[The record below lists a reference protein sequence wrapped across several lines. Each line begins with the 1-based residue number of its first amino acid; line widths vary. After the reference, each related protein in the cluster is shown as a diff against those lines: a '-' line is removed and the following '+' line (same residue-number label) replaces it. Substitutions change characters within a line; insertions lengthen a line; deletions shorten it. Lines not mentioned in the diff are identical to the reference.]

1 MARTAKASL
10 VACLSDCFGREVK
23 SKGYSYATDGRVRFQ
38 TGNNNRATARVL
50 GTWWYDV
57 ELRREG
63 AVLFGSC
70 TCEFCQGECMPCK
83 HIWAAIIRADDLSYL
98 RGPNQELP
106 KWFDLDETVGGDAEC
121 DDEYDEE
128 VDESYHDEWDDEPVR
143 PPQPRTQA
151 RSTPKPAT
159 PPKPA
164 VTWRKQVDSIRA
176 VVSQASP
183 PSGVRSQKWSA
194 GREFL
199 YVVDVASSLKLDGLA
214 LNLQFRDRKRNGE
227 WSRPKSARLSMD
239 ELRGAPNPADR
250 EIINTLLGARNQSSY
265 YGMYSYGYYN
275 AAPLEYVVPPALM
288 VSLVEKACRTGRC
301 SVTDGNGEPRP
312 LRWDDAGPWEFCVA
326 VQREGDEADY
336 RLNAFVRRGDVTLPI
351 APPIQTLLGELIFF
365 ADSVAR
371 LEHFGA
377 SSWFRVLGSL
387 GSICVPHNEGAE
399 LASELLAMPRLPKLD
414 MPDELRFEQVVA
426 APKPCLKVMAPDQKV
441 SGPKRLLAAL
451 EFDYEGNVIPNDD
464 PRPRL
469 VEKDSRRVIARDTAA
484 ETAAYE
490 ELRRLGLRPASRWS
504 RQDAPLELK
513 PKHLPRA
520 VAELTALGW
529 RVEAEGKLYRTPGE
543 ITIEVSSGID
553 WFELHGSVDYGD
565 TTASLPKLLAALKK
579 GQNTVELDDGSFGM
593 LPEEWLKKYGVL
605 AGLGTANDDH
615 LRFTRSQVGLLD
627 ALLASQPEATCDE
640 LFTRARDQLK
650 RFDGIKPLDA
660 PAGFVGQLRSYQCDG
675 LGWMNFLEQF
685 RFGGCLAD
693 DMGLG
698 KTVQVLA
705 LLESRR
711 AERAVRLAG
720 VESASPQQISVA
732 GVQAA
737 SNRESASGPSLVVV
751 PKSLVFNWK
760 QEVARFA
767 PQLRVLDHT
776 GTDRTKGVA
785 HFDDYDVVLTT
796 YGTLRRD
803 AIDFK
808 DAEFDFVIL
817 DEAQAVKNASTD
829 QAKAVRLL
837 RGRQRLALSGTPIE
851 NHLGELWS
859 LFDFLNP
866 GMLGAASVLRL
877 GGAGARNP
885 DPATRELLA
894 KALRPFILRRTKDQV
909 AKDLPP
915 KLEQTIYCELES
927 AQRKLYDELRDHY
940 RSTLLG
946 RVDRDGINK
955 SKIQILEALLRLR
968 QAACHPGLIDQSRKA
983 EPCAKLD
990 MLLPQLEEVMDEG
1003 HKVLVFSQFTSLL
1016 AILRDRLDTDK
1027 VPYEYLDGKTRDRG
1041 SRVEHFQK
1049 DPACKL
1055 FLISLKAGGLGL
1067 NLTAAEYVFLLDPW
1081 WNPAVEAQAI
1091 DRTHRIGQTRQVFA
1105 YRLIARD
1112 TVEEKVLKLQETKR
1126 NLADAIINADNS
1138 LIRNLGREDLE
1149 LLLS

>member
-23 SKGYSYATDGRVRFQ
+23 NKGWSYAADGRVRFQ
-38 TGNNNRATARVL
+38 TGTQNQAAARVL
-50 GTWWYDV
+50 GTRWYDV
-57 ELRREG
+57 ELRREDG
-63 AVLFGSC
+63 GLVGSC
-70 TCEFCQGECMPCK
+70 TCEYCRDEYMPCK
-83 HIWAAIIRADDLSYL
+83 HLWAAIIKADDLSYL
-98 RGPNQELP
+98 RGPNQEIP
-106 KWFDLDETVGGDAEC
+106 AWFELDEAVF
-121 DDEYDEE
+121 DDE
-128 VDESYHDEWDDEPVR
+128 VDESYHDEWIDEPAR
-143 PPQPRTQA
+143 PPQPPKWT
-151 RSTPKPAT
+151 RSTPKPPAPT
-159 PPKPA
+159 KPA

-176 VVSQASP
+176 VVSQATA
-183 PSGVRSQKWSA
+183 PSGVRSQSWSG
-194 GREFL
+194 GREVL
-199 YVVDVASSLKLDGLA
+199 YVVDMASSLKSDGLA
-214 LNLQFRDRKRNGE
+214 LNLQFCDRKLNGE
-227 WSRPKSARLSMD
+227 WSRPKSARFSMED
-239 ELRGAPNPADR
+239 LRGAPNLADR
-250 EIINTLLGARNQSSY
+250 EIINALLGARDQSSY

-301 SVTDGNGEPRP
+301 VVTDGNGEPRP

-377 SSWFRVLGSL
+377 ASWFRVLRNL
-387 GSICVPHNEGAE
+387 GSISVPHDQGTE
-399 LASELLAMPRLPKLD
+399 LACELLAMPRLPKLD

-426 APKPCLKVMAPDQKV
+426 APKPCLKVMAPDQKEWG
-441 SGPKRLLAAL
+441 SKRLLAAL
-451 EFDYEGNVIPNDD
+451 AFDYEGNVIPNDD

-484 ETAAYE
+484 ETAACE

-553 WFELHGSVDYGD
+553 WFELHGSVDYGE

-605 AGLGTANDDH
+605 AGLGMANDDH

-660 PAGFVGQLRSYQCDG
+660 PAGFVGQLRGYQCDG

-705 LLESRR
+705 LLEARR
-711 AERAVRLAG
+711 AERVK
-720 VESASPQQISVA
+720 SASTGKP
-732 GVQAA
+732 
-737 SNRESASGPSLVVV
+737 ASGPSLVVV

-760 QEVARFA
+760 QEAARFA

-776 GTDRTKGVA
+776 GVDRTKGVA

-968 QAACHPGLIDQSRKA
+968 QAACHPGLIDKSRKG

-1041 SRVEHFQK
+1041 SRVEHFQN